1 MANGAQVCDSC
12 QTDVDCAGLGTGARC
27 TGIGA
32 EGRFCTVA
40 CDAETAP
47 CGEGFTCLAMVDQC
61 VPVNF
66 DCSKCPARAC
76 ADGEV
81 CNAESGLCT
90 QPKTTCQACVGDGEC
105 ADGLKCATLGADKVC
120 LPACNADTPCA
131 AGSTCA
137 GDVCTPDDGA
147 CDACGGSCM
156 APTPACRNV
165 DATCVACVVDGDCP
179 EGQRCDAADNTCTA
193 EMQCL
198 SDGDCVNVS
207 GRPVCF
213 QGACVECL
221 QTDDCPG
228 VAECSGAP
236 EWQCRSTPCSGV
248 NCQTG
253 TSCDEAS
260 GRCLQPDGTPGCVT
274 DTDCDPAGGLKCNG
288 VTGQCYIAEFSP
300 AQEPA
305 CDLGGAAVCA
315 AGSQCIPH
323 PLFMVAYCTCKTDP
337 MTMQSVGCWPGQ
349 ICVPDP
355 LTMEDDTDGGC
366 VGGL

>member
-1 MANGAQVCDSC
+1 MGIYRNSCATPEADALPTGGLASGGMAGDEMTGGTTPMPGGMPAGGMSAAGGMMANGAQVCDSC

-47 CGEGFTCLAMVDQC
+47 CGVGFTCLAMVDQC

-179 EGQRCDAADNTCTA
+179 EESALRRIQ
-193 EMQCL
+193 
-198 SDGDCVNVS
+198 
-207 GRPVCF
+207 
-213 QGACVECL
+213 
-221 QTDDCPG
+221 
-228 VAECSGAP
+228 
-236 EWQCRSTPCSGV
+236 
-248 NCQTG
+248 
-253 TSCDEAS
+253 
-260 GRCLQPDGTPGCVT
+260 
-274 DTDCDPAGGLKCNG
+274 
-288 VTGQCYIAEFSP
+288 
-300 AQEPA
+300 
-305 CDLGGAAVCA
+305 
-315 AGSQCIPH
+315 
-323 PLFMVAYCTCKTDP
+323 
-337 MTMQSVGCWPGQ
+337 
-349 ICVPDP
+349 
-355 LTMEDDTDGGC
+355 
-366 VGGL
+366 